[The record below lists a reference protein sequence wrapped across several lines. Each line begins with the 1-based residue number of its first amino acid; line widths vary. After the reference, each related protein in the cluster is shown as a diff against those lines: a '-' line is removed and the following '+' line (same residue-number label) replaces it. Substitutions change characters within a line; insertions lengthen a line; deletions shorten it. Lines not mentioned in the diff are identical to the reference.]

1 MKNKNTVLD
10 GLKEYFDKTSPEQV
24 KKDWDEFAY
33 LDIPDNTDDN
43 TIQELDYIKQCL
55 DEANVYGLQCEV
67 ILWSLKYAKNNPE
80 ASIQECMEAG
90 MNEWDV

>member
-1 MKNKNTVLD
+1 MD
-10 GLKEYFDKTSPEQV
+10 
-24 KKDWDEFAY
+24 
-33 LDIPDNTDDN
+33 

-90 MNEWDV
+90 MNE